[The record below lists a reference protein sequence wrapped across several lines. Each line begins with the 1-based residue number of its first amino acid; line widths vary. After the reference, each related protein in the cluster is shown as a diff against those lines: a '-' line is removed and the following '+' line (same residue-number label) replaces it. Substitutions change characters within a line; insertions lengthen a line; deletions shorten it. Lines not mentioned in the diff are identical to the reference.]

1 MNGLT
6 IALPKGRL
14 LDAALA
20 SLREAGV
27 DSRGDEGDSRRL
39 IIDTNKENVRLV
51 VMRPSDVPTYVDYGA
66 ADLGIT
72 GKDVLLEQLRDV
84 YELLDLRFGACR
96 FVLAGPKAGRK
107 SAGSFSGSLRV
118 ATKFPNI
125 AAAYFQERG
134 VPAQI
139 IKLNGAVELAP
150 NVGLADMI
158 VDIVSTG
165 RTLAANNLTI
175 IDEIFTTTARVIANR
190 ASYRLKAAELLPLL
204 EALRIGMERRERDE
218 ALDG

>member
-14 LDAALA
+14 LEAALTA
-20 SLREAGV
+20 LRRSGVESLAG
-27 DSRGDEGDSRRL
+27 ETSRRL
-39 IIDTNKENVRLV
+39 IFTTNRRDIHLV
-51 VMRPSDVPTYVDYGA
+51 VMRPSDVPTYVEYGA

-72 GKDVLLEQLRDV
+72 GKDVLLEQLRNV
-84 YELLDLRFGACR
+84 YELLDLHFGECR
-96 FVLAGPKAGRK
+96 FVLAGPRPGIGKTGRFAGQ
-107 SAGSFSGSLRV
+107 LRV

-125 AAAYFQERG
+125 AAAYFRQRG
-134 VPAQI
+134 TAAEI

-165 RTLAANNLTI
+165 QTLAANNLEI
-175 IDEIFTTTARVIANR
+175 IDEIFTTTARLIANR
-190 ASYRLKAAELLPLL
+190 ASYRLKTAALQPLL
-204 EALRIGMERRERDE
+204 EALRQGAEGRG
-218 ALDG
+218 DGEVMDR

>member
-1 MNGLT
+1 MSELT

-14 LDAALA
+14 LEAALA
-20 SLREAGV
+20 ALQEAGV
-27 DSRGDEGDSRRL
+27 DCRGVSEDSRRL
-39 IIDTNKENVRLV
+39 IVDTATAGIRLV

-84 YELLDLRFGACR
+84 YELLDLRFGVCR
-96 FVLAGPKAGRK
+96 FVLAGPPVGNRN
-107 SAGSFSGSLRV
+107 SGSFSGRLRV

-125 AAAYFQERG
+125 AADYFERRG
-134 VPAQI
+134 VPAEI

-165 RTLAANNLTI
+165 QTLAANNLVI
-175 IDEIFTTTARVIANR
+175 IDEIFTTTARLIANR
-190 ASYRLKAAELLPLL
+190 ASYRLKAIELTPVV
-204 EALRIGMERRERDE
+204 EALREGVERACIPHTD
-218 ALDG
+218 AG